1 MAFDLTQLGWKG
13 FQDLCAAVA
22 AEVLDRPVQTFLPG
36 NDGGRD
42 GAFLGTWRSA
52 PSAPVKSTIQCK
64 FTITPNARLSL
75 AKLKSELAKVA
86 SLVKAGLA
94 EDYVVMTNAGV
105 TGTADAAICK
115 AFLEAGVKR
124 CQVFDGDW
132 ILRQV
137 RERPRLRMMAPRVY
151 GLLSLSELITGPA
164 YDQARSILA
173 EMGGDLAA
181 FVPTQAHQAAVSALA
196 EHGFVLLVGDPASGK
211 STIAATL
218 ALGALD
224 DGCGGAVRISAP
236 EQLELWRPDERQF
249 LWVDDAFGPTQ
260 YEPARVQR
268 WNAELPRLRA
278 AVRNRARVVFTTRNY
293 IWERARHQ
301 LKLGAFA
308 LLEESQIVVDVQAL
322 TQPERARILYNHVR
336 VGGQPVEVRRKLKP
350 HLARLSHNP
359 NLTPEISRRLGDP
372 YITARLPIQRAALDR
387 FVDEPVAFLREV
399 IEQLSDAGRAAL
411 ALIFM
416 HPSSGL
422 PSPIGQSEAL
432 ATVTRLSSSDAS
444 EISRELEAMNGS
456 LTLLVAGA
464 QSDRWV
470 FRHPTIADAFADIV
484 AGSAEQVELYVA
496 GARLERLMVEVVCGP
511 DKPRG
516 AKVRVPVAL
525 YPTLLKRL
533 AHIKL
538 DYATKTFLATRCEPA
553 FLEAFVAARA
563 DVLELASKVYP
574 LLDDSPD
581 VPVLAALHRAGYLPE
596 DRRLVAVGRIAEFTV
611 EQFDVG
617 VFTNPDV
624 RSLLTD
630 DEFEEVSSRFKAEWI
645 DDLDWT
651 FGHWRHDHISSDM
664 LGLAAAFK
672 EALESIEGE
681 FCTPQNAGQFVAIHE
696 KLDEWIAELAEAE
709 PGPKRATQGTSAA
722 EPTDDVTDDIFD
734 DIDS

>member
-1 MAFDLTQLGWKG
+1 MPFDLTQLGWKG

-36 NDGGRD
+36 HDGGRD
-42 GAFLGTWRSA
+42 AAFLGTWLSA
-52 PSAPVKSTIQCK
+52 PSGQVKSTIQCK
-64 FTITPNARLSL
+64 FTVKLNARLSL
-75 AKLKSELAKVA
+75 AKLRPELKKVAELAA
-86 SLVKAGLA
+86 SGLA

-105 TGTADAAICK
+105 TGTSDEAICK
-115 AFLEAGVKR
+115 AFVDAGAKH

-151 GLLSLSELITGPA
+151 GLISLSELITGPV

-173 EMGGDLAA
+173 EMGGDLGA
-181 FVPTQAHQAAVSALA
+181 FVPTKAHQAAVEALA
-196 EHGFVLLVGDPASGK
+196 RHGFVLLVGDPASGK

-218 ALGALD
+218 ALGGLD
-224 DGCGGAVRISAP
+224 DGCGGAVRISSP
-236 EQLELWRPDERQF
+236 DQLELWRPDERQF

-278 AVRNRARVVFTTRNY
+278 AVRDGARVVFTTRNY
-293 IWERARHQ
+293 IWERARKQ

-308 LLEESQIVVDVQAL
+308 LLEESEIVVDVQAL

-336 VGGQPVEVRRKLKP
+336 TGGQPLEVRRKLKP
-350 HLARLSHNP
+350 HLGRLSHNP
-359 NLTPEISRRLGDP
+359 NLTPEIARRLGDP
-372 YITARLPIQRAALDR
+372 YITARLPVRRQALNR

-422 PSPIGQSEAL
+422 PSPIAQSEAL
-432 ATVTRLSSSDAS
+432 ETVSRLSGCDAA
-444 EISRELEAMNGS
+444 EIARELEAMNGS
-456 LTLLVAGA
+456 LTLLVPGA
-464 QSDRWV
+464 HNDRWV

-484 AGSAEQVELYVA
+484 AGSPEQVELYVA

-511 DKPRG
+511 DKPGG
-516 AKVRVPVAL
+516 AKVRVPAAL
-525 YPTLLKRL
+525 YPALLRRL
-533 AHIKL
+533 AHAKL
-538 DYATKTFLATRCEPA
+538 DYSLKAFLATRCEAA
-553 FLEAFVAARA
+553 FLEAFVAARP
-563 DVLELASKVYP
+563 DVLDLAGKIHS
-574 LLDDSPD
+574 LLDDNPD

-596 DRRLVAVGRIAEFTV
+596 DRRRVAVGRIDEFTV

-617 VFTNPDV
+617 VFTNADI

-630 DEFEEVSSRFKAEWI
+630 EEFEDISDRFKAEWI
-645 DDLDWT
+645 DDLGWT
-651 FGHWRHDHISSDM
+651 FRHWRDDYSSSDM
-664 LGLAAAFK
+664 LGMAVSFK
-672 EALESIEGE
+672 DALQSIEGE
-681 FCTPQNAGQFVAIHE
+681 FCTPENAREFVAIHD
-696 KLDEWIAELAEAE
+696 KLDEWIGELEEAE
-709 PGPKRATQGTSAA
+709 PIPKRSTTGTSA
-722 EPTDDVTDDIFD
+722 TDAVDDTTDDIFD
-734 DIDS
+734 DIDT